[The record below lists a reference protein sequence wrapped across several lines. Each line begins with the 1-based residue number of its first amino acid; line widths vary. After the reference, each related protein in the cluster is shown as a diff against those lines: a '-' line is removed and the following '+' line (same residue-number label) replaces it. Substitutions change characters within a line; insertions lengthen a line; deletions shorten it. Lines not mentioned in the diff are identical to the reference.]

1 MIIIAYSVKQSR
13 SLFSFIIITISRT
26 KLVRSQLASLIN
38 ITSIKQLYL
47 TYKNQVT
54 LLQLTLKSNLGI
66 SEEAG
71 TLYELLVLLQWLESK
86 G

>member
-13 SLFSFIIITISRT
+13 SLSFIIIAISRT
-26 KLVRSQLASLIN
+26 KLVRSQLASLVN

-54 LLQLTLKSNLGI
+54 LLQVTLKSNLGI

-71 TLYELLVLLQWLESK
+71 TLYELFCCN

>member
-1 MIIIAYSVKQSR
+1 M
-13 SLFSFIIITISRT
+13 
-26 KLVRSQLASLIN
+26 RSQLASLVN

-54 LLQLTLKSNLGI
+54 LLQVTLKSNLGI

>member
-54 LLQLTLKSNLGI
+54 LLQVTLKSNLGI

>member
-26 KLVRSQLASLIN
+26 KLVRSQLASLVN

-54 LLQLTLKSNLGI
+54 LLQVTLKSNLGI

>member
-13 SLFSFIIITISRT
+13 SLFSFIIIAISPT
-26 KLVRSQLASLIN
+26 KLVRSQLASLVN

-54 LLQLTLKSNLGI
+54 LLQVTLKSNLGI

>member
-13 SLFSFIIITISRT
+13 SLFSFIIIAISPT
-26 KLVRSQLASLIN
+26 KLVRSQLASLVN

-54 LLQLTLKSNLGI
+54 LLQVTLKSNLGI

-71 TLYELLVLLQWLESK
+71 TLHELLVLLQWLESK

>member
-13 SLFSFIIITISRT
+13 SLFSFIIIAISRT
-26 KLVRSQLASLIN
+26 KLVRSQLASLVN

-54 LLQLTLKSNLGI
+54 LLQVTLKSNLGI